1 MIKQLLL
8 LLSFLCSST
17 MIGQERLTWTTF
29 ERLEFEEVYD
39 TPSATWLQQPKWTE
53 DLRSWDGRAV
63 KITGYVIGLDTE
75 SNEYALSAFPF
86 ASCFFCGAAGPET
99 VLELVLKIPQEFTTD
114 DVVTFS
120 GTLRLNTDPLK
131 FPLTLEDAVVR

>member
-8 LLSFLCSST
+8 LLSLLCSST
-17 MIGQERLTWTTF
+17 MIAQERLTWTTF

-39 TPSATWLQQPKWTE
+39 APSATWLQQPKWTA

-99 VLELVLKIPQEFTTD
+99 VLELVLKIPQVFTTD